1 MSPAPD
7 LITDDAREC
16 LRMID
21 SGEVLGATRQLALL
35 GECLLVLARS
45 GADDSTLRTAAA
57 SLVSHI
63 ALSRGESS
71 QAVINGLRL
80 MAAPALATSETGRAL
95 AADIEAAVA
104 AFLRSL
110 QTWLTD
116 VRRNAAQLLSTYGTF
131 LAYDYSSTVSHALT
145 DLRSSGRA
153 VTVFLPEAR
162 SLGGGSKYLADWQNL
177 GITAHLIPDA
187 ALGWA
192 LGQCDVA
199 LVGAET
205 LSGEGGCY
213 NTIGSALTAHEAHR
227 RHVPFY
233 VLSVLLKTDPHT
245 LGGERPIPALDF
257 ASGSFLPT
265 VPTMHGVEI
274 RGGFPDLDYTPP
286 SAITGVVTEHG
297 TLDPRRVAAAASPL
311 VGHGVPAH
319 G

>member
-1 MSPAPD
+1 M
-7 LITDDAREC
+7 
-16 LRMID
+16 
-21 SGEVLGATRQLALL
+21 
-35 GECLLVLARS
+35 
-45 GADDSTLRTAAA
+45 
-57 SLVSHI
+57 
-63 ALSRGESS
+63 
-71 QAVINGLRL
+71 
-80 MAAPALATSETGRAL
+80 
-95 AADIEAAVA
+95 
-104 AFLRSL
+104 
-110 QTWLTD
+110 
-116 VRRNAAQLLSTYGTF
+116 
-131 LAYDYSSTVSHALT
+131 
-145 DLRSSGRA
+145 
-153 VTVFLPEAR
+153 TVFLPEAR